1 MIKTKNW
8 LLPNIGISDVRRK
21 NGDDDREWICN
32 EQDQFQSA
40 SPSKLN
46 FQFIDGPTL
55 LHCEG
60 HNSFIQ
66 SEFEVSEHLIE
77 SLFDKLSKGSSLTS
91 RSRRQGLQTIMTSC
105 HYFCRKLCRRCGPDI
120 HPWDPGRSWS
130 MPQGDG
136 ECLRDAKGRPPPWA
150 PP

>member
-21 NGDDDREWICN
+21 NGDDDREWICH

-77 SLFDKLSKGSSLTS
+77 SLFDELSKRSGLTL
-91 RSRRQGLQTIMTSC
+91 RSRRQGLQIIMISC
-105 HYFCRKLCRRCGPDI
+105 WCFCREPRRRCGPDI
-120 HPWDPGRSWS
+120 YPGDFSLSWNT
-130 MPQGDG
+130 P
-136 ECLRDAKGRPPPWA
+136 
-150 PP
+150 